1 MKFDIEIVCT
11 QQIIIDYM
19 KLENLYN
26 HGVLGGKPLAS
37 KKKTDA
43 DFNGLYEVRKKM
55 GWGGGKGVPIGPLF

>member
-26 HGVLGGKPLAS
+26 HGVLGGKPPTS
-37 KKKTDA
+37 KKTAFSK
-43 DFNGLYEVRKKM
+43 YK
-55 GWGGGKGVPIGPLF
+55 PIAMKFYIKIVCTQ